1 MGPEW
6 TILENNRTN
15 KSEGDLMYRTDLLE
29 GKRILITGG
38 GTGLGAE
45 MANRFASLGATLLLC
60 GRRTEVLETT
70 AKKISSQFNTQ
81 VTTHVCDIRQPEEVN
96 AMLEHIWSISPLDVL
111 VNNAAANFI
120 AQTHQ
125 ISARAIDAILA
136 TTLHGTLY
144 CTHGVGRRWIEGQHS
159 GIVLSVLSTSVRTGR
174 PFTVPSAIA
183 KSGILAMT
191 RSLAVEWGG
200 RGIRLVAIEP
210 GPFPTPGAQRQLMP
224 DRRSKTRDSAL
235 RNPLGRT
242 GRQDELTNLAAYLLS
257 DEAAYINGESIAIDG
272 GAHLR
277 TSGAEDLCEWTD
289 ADWAELRKAR
299 D

>member
-1 MGPEW
+1 
-6 TILENNRTN
+6 
-15 KSEGDLMYRTDLLE
+15 MYRNDLLQ
-29 GKRILITGG
+29 GQRILVTGG

-45 MANRFASLGATLLLC
+45 MAVRFASLGATLLLC
-60 GRRTEVLETT
+60 GRRPEALDATAQRIGEVSHRAAT
-70 AKKISSQFNTQ
+70 F
-81 VTTHVCDIRQPEEVN
+81 VCDIRQPEAVEG
-96 AMLEHIWSISPLDVL
+96 MLEQIWRDGPVDAL

-120 AQTHQ
+120 AQTHKM
-125 ISARAIDAILA
+125 STRAIDAILA

-144 CTHGVGRRWIEGQHS
+144 CTHGVGRRWIEG
-159 GIVLSVLSTSVRTGR
+159 GRGGTVLSILSTSIRTGR

-200 RGIRLVAIEP
+200 RGVRLVAIEP

-224 DRRSKTRDSAL
+224 ESRAAARTPAA
-235 RNPLGRT
+235 RNPMGRT
-242 GRQDELTNLAAYLLS
+242 GRPEELTSLAAFLLS
-257 DEAAYINGESIAIDG
+257 SEAAYINGESIAMDG

-289 ADWAELRKAR
+289 ADWEAHRAKR
-299 D
+299 G

>member
-1 MGPEW
+1 
-6 TILENNRTN
+6 
-15 KSEGDLMYRTDLLE
+15 MYRNDLLQ
-29 GKRILITGG
+29 GKRILVTGG

-45 MANRFASLGATLLLC
+45 MAARFASLGATLLLC
-60 GRRTEVLETT
+60 GRRPEALDAT
-70 AKKISSQFNTQ
+70 AQRLSELNQRAATF
-81 VTTHVCDIRQPEEVN
+81 VCDIRQPEAVEG
-96 AMLEHIWSISPLDVL
+96 MLEQIWRDGPIDAL

-120 AQTHQ
+120 AQTHKM
-125 ISARAIDAILA
+125 STRAIDAILA

-144 CTHGVGRRWIEGQHS
+144 CTHGVGRRWIDG
-159 GIVLSVLSTSVRTGR
+159 GRGGTVLSILSTSVRTGR

-200 RGIRLVAIEP
+200 RGVRLVAIEP

-224 DRRSKTRDSAL
+224 DSRAAARAPAV
-235 RNPLGRT
+235 RNPMGRT
-242 GRQDELTNLAAYLLS
+242 GRPEELTSLAAFLLS
-257 DEAAYINGESIAIDG
+257 PEAAYINGESISMDG

-289 ADWAELRKAR
+289 ADWEAHRAKR
-299 D
+299 G